1 MAKESKEQRLQCLWL
16 KQKVGITEIA
26 SGRQCGRQMLGYRA
40 SSFFARL
47 YCAAALNGINTEGE
61 VNDINNREQPKDILA

>member
-1 MAKESKEQRLQCLWL
+1 
-16 KQKVGITEIA
+16 
-26 SGRQCGRQMLGYRA
+26 MLGYRA